1 MKRNEAI
8 EIARRAALESVENHN
23 YIPSSKNEAETFN
36 PHEWVIDAITKAR
49 DENVKQVNFGAN
61 HSILADLERDI
72 LAVAEKYSGQ
82 IPLASFIGVLEIVKA
97 GYLNDD

>member
-8 EIARRAALESVENHN
+8 EIARKSAFEHGKSHSYTPSDEGDVES
-23 YIPSSKNEAETFN
+23 FQ
-36 PHEWVIDAITKAR
+36 PHEWVVNAIIKASG
-49 DENVKQVNFGAN
+49 ENVEKANFGAN

-97 GYLNDD
+97 GYLNAE